1 MIIVNSCYFLTIA
14 ICLGTPLTIVE
25 REARRAE
32 ETYRVQF
39 YTASTRK
46 AKRFSIAL
54 MSITGH
60 PPSLFQFPGGG
71 WAVQE
76 ECLSAAV
83 GQAICRLLACG
94 VRCDR
99 ITGPMVLAELVAP
112 GCELST

>member
-1 MIIVNSCYFLTIA
+1 
-14 ICLGTPLTIVE
+14 
-25 REARRAE
+25 
-32 ETYRVQF
+32 VQF

-46 AKRFSIAL
+46 AKRFSLAL
-54 MSITGH
+54 LNLTGH

-76 ECLSAAV
+76 ESLSAAA
-83 GQAICRLLACG
+83 GHAICRLLACG

-112 GCELST
+112 GADRSA

>member
-1 MIIVNSCYFLTIA
+1 M
-14 ICLGTPLTIVE
+14 
-25 REARRAE
+25 
-32 ETYRVQF
+32 QF

-60 PPSLFQFPGGG
+60 PPSLFRFSGGS

-76 ECLSAAV
+76 KSLSADA

-94 VRCDR
+94 VRCNR
-99 ITGPMVLAELVAP
+99 ITGPMVLAELVA
-112 GCELST
+112 GGSAQSSRTRRDRG